1 MYACVCAV
9 VCGIACSAETRIA
22 LEYIGAVV
30 ALAQATEESAGAEI
44 FEVMRLPLTS
54 KDAACCHTYGCT

>member
-1 MYACVCAV
+1 V
-9 VCGIACSAETRIA
+9 ETRIA

>member
-1 MYACVCAV
+1 VRCC
-9 VCGIACSAETRIA
+9 VCGIACSVETRIA